1 MGLII
6 SQGEATMQILGDLAI
21 LGFGVVHLVLGIVLL
36 ATGYRAL
43 RGEIIPRLIEA
54 RPGPIQTV
62 LSVLGGVGW
71 TVAVAAFCFLVAGR
85 AAQMVL

>member
-1 MGLII
+1 
-6 SQGEATMQILGDLAI
+6 MQIIGDLVV
-21 LGFGVVHLVLGIVLL
+21 LGFGAIHLALGIILL

-54 RPGPIQTV
+54 RPGPLRSA